1 MKALPQPPAR
11 CRRSRIAQS
20 WRNLSVIP
28 KEFSPG
34 YIPLQDWAAIDF
46 WRYAFRACLVRISAP
61 EAPMNAERSRA
72 DEDRQLLDDRHQT
85 EAFRQA
91 RRARQTEIAED
102 YVELIDRKSTRLNS
116 SH

>member
-34 YIPLQDWAAIDF
+34 YIPLQDWDAIDF

-61 EAPMNAERSRA
+61 EAPMTAERSRA
-72 DEDRQLLDDRHQT
+72 AEDRQLLEHRHPT
-85 EAFRQA
+85 EALPPA
-91 RRARQTEIAED
+91 RRPRHTDTHAD
-102 YVELIDRKSTRLNS
+102 S
-116 SH
+116 